1 MTIHLDIA
9 TLSIIC
15 VLLSVCYCIGLFLIQ
30 RLQPSVCGINTIATS
45 LLLLSLSFFFL
56 SFGNNVTLWI
66 SKILANSLMAFSYI
80 LLLMG
85 ICQFRGFSVKLAN
98 VGFYSFPVL
107 VVGLTYFT
115 FFMPSTNARVI
126 LMSIYIS
133 TMCFVSIIANHK
145 GKSID
150 ISPSTVLLSVGLA
163 IQSSY
168 NLFRFG
174 WSLFEGVIDDFMRA
188 GTVHQLAF
196 VSTLLMIILIF
207 FSVTWM
213 LTGRLVATLHDT
225 AIKDEL
231 TQLYNRRALEEL
243 IPTEV
248 ARALRH
254 GQPLSI
260 VLLDIDHFKQVNDT
274 YGHQIGDKVLRT
286 TGRILKLHTR
296 RDDLSFR
303 YGGEEF
309 MVLLPNTDIEKALIV
324 AEKLREEIEHSRM
337 LPSKK
342 DRCTASF
349 GVTQLRDEEWQSAV
363 ERADV
368 ALYNAKENGRNQVV
382 EGRVNLVSTVDG
394 EES

>member
-15 VLLSVCYCIGLFLIQ
+15 VLLSVCYCVGLFLIQ
-30 RLQPSVCGINTIATS
+30 RLQPSVRGINTIATS
-45 LLLLSLSFFFL
+45 LLLLSVSFFFL
-56 SFGNNVTLWI
+56 SFGNNISLWV

-80 LLLMG
+80 LLLLG
-85 ICQFRGFSVKLAN
+85 ICQFRSFSTKLSN
-98 VGFYSFPVL
+98 VGFYSFPIL

-115 FFMPSTNARVI
+115 FFMPSTSARVI
-126 LMSIYIS
+126 LMSVYIS
-133 TMCFVSIIANHK
+133 SMCFVAVIANHK
-145 GKSID
+145 GKSTD
-150 ISPSTVLLSVGLA
+150 ISTSTLLLSVGLA
-163 IQSSY
+163 IQASY
-168 NLFRFG
+168 NFFRFS
-174 WSLFEGVIDDFMRA
+174 WTIFDGVIDDFMRA
-188 GTVHQLAF
+188 GTIHQLAF

-213 LTGRLVATLHDT
+213 LTGRLVATLHDS

-243 IPTEV
+243 LPTEV
-248 ARALRH
+248 ARAHRH
-254 GQPLSI
+254 DLPLSI

-274 YGHQIGDKVLRT
+274 YGHQVGDEVLRI
-286 TGRILKLHTR
+286 TGRVLKLHTR

-324 AEKLREEIEHSRM
+324 AEKLREEIEESRM

-349 GVTQLRDEEWQSAV
+349 GVTQLYDEEWQSAV
-363 ERADV
+363 ERADI
-368 ALYNAKENGRNQVV
+368 ALYNAKTNGRN
-382 EGRVNLVSTVDG
+382 RVING
-394 EES
+394 ER